1 MAQRKAPKGFHR
13 MPDGSLMKGKKHKE
27 SKPKKKTET
36 VELGGE
42 KVKFEKGGLKKALDV
57 PEDYTFSEKE
67 LERLKAH
74 ELGKRFQFKGKKF
87 TMDEKL
93 KKQITLALTLMKS
106 KK

>member
-1 MAQRKAPKGFHR
+1 MYGVRKAPKVQRR
-13 MPDGSLMKGKKHKE
+13 MPDGSLRGE
-27 SKPKKKTET
+27 RKPAKKKTET

-42 KVKFEKGGLKKALDV
+42 KVKFQKGGLKKSLQV

-74 ELGKRFQFKGKKF
+74 EVGKKFQFKGKKF

-93 KKQITLALTLMKS
+93 KKQITLALTLKGS
-106 KK
+106 KKK